1 MLLAVLLAPTR
12 ASAQGHDHATR
23 GSSESPAKSARV
35 GDVYLLDIDAVD
47 AKPLGPIG
55 AQIVRLHEGRE
66 FRFSSKANA
75 DAFEAAP
82 AKYIAA
88 VDAKMVAH
96 QRGDYP
102 LETCL
107 VSGEKLGGEMG
118 DPIDY
123 IYGNRLVRFCCQGC
137 IGKFGKDPKKFLAQL
152 DAAVVEKQHAAY
164 SAETCVVSGEKLGA
178 MGEPIEYVVGNRLVR
193 LCCKGCVGKFEKDP
207 LAHLA
212 KLAQGAGSAAT
223 TSAPIGAAS
232 YTCPMHADVIQDKAG
247 RCPKCGMDLVK
258 KE

>member
-1 MLLAVLLAPTR
+1 MNRKSCFLSSTTSVAMLLAVLLAPTSV
-12 ASAQGHDHATR
+12 SAQGHDHSTH
-23 GSSESPAKSARV
+23 GSSETPAKSARV

-66 FRFSSKANA
+66 FRFSSKTNA
-75 DAFEAAP
+75 DAFEVAP

-88 VDAKMVAH
+88 VDAKMVAQ

-123 IYGNRLVRFCCQGC
+123 IYGNRLVRFCCKGC
-137 IGKFGKDPKKFLAQL
+137 IGKFGKDSKKFL
-152 DAAVVEKQHAAY
+152 
-164 SAETCVVSGEKLGA
+164 
-178 MGEPIEYVVGNRLVR
+178 
-193 LCCKGCVGKFEKDP
+193 
-207 LAHLA
+207 
-212 KLAQGAGSAAT
+212 
-223 TSAPIGAAS
+223 
-232 YTCPMHADVIQDKAG
+232 
-247 RCPKCGMDLVK
+247 
-258 KE
+258 